1 MKILIGQPKQE
12 TQLEQLQREIA
23 AYPDIDLLLY
33 PEGYCHETDVET
45 LRHLA
50 KRFETVI
57 ETGYRDANRL
67 DRALIINAEGDILL
81 DRAKTPEAGPLYTPS
96 TATVAGQ
103 ATGYLLCREIFL
115 GLDGLKHD
123 TVDIIFN
130 PIGVGMF
137 SEEQYTDW
145 SGEAQHISRQQSA
158 LFIGTSHAD
167 GSYRNC
173 GFSIPTALAIDA
185 TGEAIFLSKDDPRT
199 RILDTVTHTV
209 EFVEA
214 SSAEQTI

>member
-1 MKILIGQPKQE
+1 MKVLIGQPKQE
-12 TQLEQLQREIA
+12 TQLEQLRYEIA
-23 AYPDIDLLLY
+23 AHADIDLLLY
-33 PEGYCHETDVET
+33 PEGYCRHTDLET
-45 LRHLA
+45 LCQLA
-50 KRFETVI
+50 KQYTTIIV
-57 ETGYRDANRL
+57 TGYRDADRL
-67 DRALIINAEGDILL
+67 DRALVINEQGDVRL

-96 TATVAGQ
+96 TAVIDGQ
-103 ATGYLLCREIFL
+103 SVGYLLCREVFL
-115 GLDGLKHD
+115 GHDGLKND

-137 SEEQYTDW
+137 SEEQYTEW
-145 SGEAQHISRQQSA
+145 SGEAQKISCQQSA

-173 GFSIPTALAIDA
+173 GFSIPTAFAFDE

-209 EFVEA
+209 EFVDA
-214 SSAEQTI
+214 SSVEQTI

>member
-12 TQLEQLQREIA
+12 TQLEQLRREIA
-23 AYPDIDLLLY
+23 AYPDINLLLY
-33 PEGYCHETDVET
+33 PEGYCRETDVAT
-45 LRHLA
+45 LRQLA
-50 KRFETVI
+50 KQYATIIV
-57 ETGYRDANRL
+57 TGYRDANRL
-67 DRALIINAEGDILL
+67 DRALIINAEGELLL

-96 TATVAGQ
+96 TAIVAGQ
-103 ATGYLLCREIFL
+103 AAGYLLCREIFL

-145 SGEAQHISRQQSA
+145 SGEAQKISRQQSA

-173 GFSIPTALAIDA
+173 GFSIPTAFAFNA
-185 TGEAIFLSKDDPRT
+185 SGEAIFLSKDDPRT

-209 EFVEA
+209 EFVDA
-214 SSAEQTI
+214 SSVEQTI